1 MMIRSERLVAEISS
15 HGAELI
21 RLQDRDGKDLFRD
34 GCEKWWT
41 ERAPLLFPI
50 LGGLPNNADTIDDE
64 TSRCANTV
72 SRGTAGHDTM
82 AQRRRYRMQW
92 VLFVSLQ
99 WIVFGS
105 PTQPTSL
112 QIQPFASEELCNK
125 AAEAIKAE
133 INAPITG
140 QRTQTLG
147 RIVCVQTKDK

>member
-1 MMIRSERLVAEISS
+1 
-15 HGAELI
+15 
-21 RLQDRDGKDLFRD
+21 
-34 GCEKWWT
+34 
-41 ERAPLLFPI
+41 
-50 LGGLPNNADTIDDE
+50 
-64 TSRCANTV
+64 
-72 SRGTAGHDTM
+72 
-82 AQRRRYRMQW
+82 MQW

-105 PTQPTSL
+105 PTQPTSQ

-133 INAPITG
+133 INAPIAG